1 MPRVLDDVLRLQ
13 GSCTDARNEFG
24 ERAAAVLREAVVSG
38 RGNIAHLPVLQIN
51 GCLVDVAPIAA
62 TDPGTA
68 QRAIGA
74 ILQVC
79 ISTAAGFLRQNLAC
93 LLSQAVSGIAAC
105 PVSLHCFDQ
114 LWWLLI
120 SRSDRSYRLCQ

>member
-1 MPRVLDDVLRLQ
+1 MTTLAHIFLSLTWFCVLPFTFSLVTCPDGFGVQEGAVPCVLDDVLRLQ

-79 ISTAAGFLRQNLAC
+79 IPAVACRTAGCN
-93 LLSQAVSGIAAC
+93 
-105 PVSLHCFDQ
+105 
-114 LWWLLI
+114 W
-120 SRSDRSYRLCQ
+120 